1 MGAKVYVLLD
11 VMDGKSEQVAQTL
24 RGKPGVVKVDQL
36 KGPPEVIMVIE
47 AYDRQKLVEFTIQAL
62 ASVETM
68 TEGLQLL
75 PTRDG
80 CYTQVLTGPSR
91 RS

>member
-1 MGAKVYVLLD
+1 MMGVKVYVLLD
-11 VMDGKSEQVAQTL
+11 VMDGKSEEVAQIL

-36 KGPPEVIMVIE
+36 EGPPEVITVVE
-47 AYDRQKLVEFTIQAL
+47 AYDRQELADLTMQAL

-75 PTRDG
+75 PTRG
-80 CYTQVLTGPSR
+80 RCYNR
-91 RS
+91 